1 MTRTSNRRKKQM
13 FPFGYLM
20 IPVVGFVGIG
30 LLFFGIKIFFAPE
43 TKDPYATYV
52 KQEEVKSPKTPPTVM
67 EDESSS
73 VPVEEM
79 VAVPVVKDGDS
90 PSMKPASPQPTSK
103 PKTPQTQVR
112 PQTAPAKPSPS
123 TPVGAAW
130 AVQVGSFKQKSM
142 ADSLA
147 SEIRGKGFKP
157 TVGSGEVGGT
167 VYYRVL
173 LSGGNSRAEAE
184 SLGQRLKSMGYPYF
198 VFPKK

>member
-1 MTRTSNRRKKQM
+1 MTRTSNRRKKHM

-30 LLFFGIKIFFAPE
+30 LLFFGIKIFFVPGA
-43 TKDPYATYV
+43 KDPYATYV
-52 KQEEVKSPKTPPTVM
+52 KQEEVKSPETP
-67 EDESSS
+67 SS
-73 VPVEEM
+73 VVDDASSTVPMEEM
-79 VAVPVVKDGDS
+79 VAVPVVKEGGS
-90 PSMKPASPQPTSK
+90 LSTKPAPPQPTSK
-103 PKTPQTQVR
+103 PKTTQTQVR
-112 PQTAPAKPSPS
+112 PQTAPAKPS
-123 TPVGAAW
+123 TPMGTAW
-130 AVQVGSFKQKSM
+130 AVQVGSFKQRSM

-157 TVGSGEVGGT
+157 TVGSGEVDGT

-173 LSGGNSRAEAE
+173 LQGGNSRTEAE